1 MERVALGLP
10 VEPGNE
16 TRVARLLRRLPAAP
30 AAGEAR
36 TETVATFTA
45 PRRVLH
51 IADTTGGLDGLVADL
66 TAHPDVAAGL
76 RELCGMPHRLSAASY
91 LIRARLTRWAHYARP
106 YPARLTVRRRALLYP
121 VRPGKGEELR
131 RLLAAGVAPGTSQQM
146 ASALVSST
154 IFARQDLVVRF
165 WEATADPAE
174 ELDNIARVVPGSGL
188 GAKLNRLLDV
198 EQDLTTDAGFRAF
211 FTGCAMSPVPG
222 AGAWA
227 RP

>member
-10 VEPGNE
+10 VGPGNE
-16 TRVARLLRRLPAAP
+16 TRVARLLRRLAP
-30 AAGEAR
+30 AQAGEVR
-36 TETVATFTA
+36 TEAVATFTA
-45 PRRVLH
+45 PGRVLH

-76 RELCGMPHRLSAASY
+76 RELCGMPHRLTVGSY

-106 YPARLTVRRRALLYP
+106 YPARLPVHRRALLYP

-131 RLLAAGVAPGTSQQM
+131 RLLAAGIAPGTSQKL
-146 ASALVSST
+146 ASALISST
-154 IFARQDLVVRF
+154 VFARQDLVVRF

-174 ELDNIARVVPGSGL
+174 ELDNIARVVPRSGL
-188 GAKLNRLLDV
+188 GAKLNRLLHV
-198 EQDLTTDAGFRAF
+198 EQDLTTDAGFRTF